1 MSRLTLS
8 GTAAPDPVWPDA
20 PLGGLAE
27 DVGHLLESLAERR
40 TGERIAERL
49 LTALALGQ
57 YWPGQ
62 RLPSE
67 RRLASLLQVSRSS
80 ARHGIGLLKEQGYV
94 EIRRGRNGGAFVTD
108 RPVYAEAAVRRT
120 LLSGW
125 TRLAALLDFRSTVE
139 AQIAFV
145 AAERR
150 TKSEAT
156 SIRRLADDYLAS
168 GISREP
174 SQRADQALHDAIAAA
189 THNPFWRKLSLELRY
204 EVNQGL
210 GTEPFSPKLRQRGE
224 EQHPVLAEAVAK
236 GDAERAA
243 RLAAS
248 HFELNSVA
256 IRELLASVSRQ
267 RIPRPARE
275 AQCR

>member
-1 MSRLTLS
+1 MSAGSSGVAARL
-8 GTAAPDPVWPDA
+8 DPVRTGA
-20 PLGGLAE
+20 HMGGLAE
-27 DVGHLLESLAERR
+27 GVGNLLESLTERR

-67 RRLASLLQVSRSS
+67 RQLASLLQVSRAS
-80 ARHGIGLLKEQGYV
+80 ARQGIGLLREQGYV
-94 EIRRGRNGGAFVTD
+94 EVRRGRNGGAFVTD
-108 RPVYAEAAVRRT
+108 KPVYEDAAVRRT

-125 TRLAALLDFRSTVE
+125 TRLAALLDFRSSVE

-150 TKSEAT
+150 TKIEAAN
-156 SIRRLADDYLAS
+156 IRRLADDYLAS
-168 GISREP
+168 GAGRGP
-174 SQRADQALHDAIAAA
+174 SQRADQSLHEAIAAA
-189 THNPFWRKLSLELRY
+189 THNPFWRQLSVELRY

-210 GTEPFSPKLRQRGE
+210 GTEPFSPKLRRRGE
-224 EQHPVLAEAVAK
+224 EQHPLLAEAVAK
-236 GDAERAA
+236 GEADQAA

-248 HFELNSVA
+248 HFQLNAVA
-256 IRELLASVSRQ
+256 VRELLASVSRQ
-267 RIPRPARE
+267 RVRRPTRE
-275 AQCR
+275 AECR